1 MRPRPKTLGFT
12 SLLTLLAALYLADAA
27 GAASVARQC
36 REACGD
42 EVAACV
48 GAGGHPRACRRSV
61 LGRCK
66 REGVAAC
73 QGEAL
78 APALA
83 GSCSSP
89 TVLPAQGGTFG
100 GATSGTNA
108 LAGSC
113 GSSGTAPEQVF
124 QWTPTA
130 SGTATIQ
137 TCGAGTNFDTV
148 LYMRSDTCA
157 SGPEVAAGCNDD
169 ACTNATGLFR
179 ASRLTPSVTLGH
191 TYFIV
196 VDGYGGAQGTFS
208 LTITPP
214 APTTTTTTLP
224 GGGGCSSPITI
235 PASGGTVSGATS
247 GASALVGS
255 CGSSGTAPERVYQW
269 TPAVS
274 GTATIQTCGAGTT
287 FDTVLYLR
295 SGACAS
301 GPEMAAGCNDDAC
314 TNATGLYR
322 ASRLTPTVTAGQ
334 TYFIVVDGYGGAQGT
349 FSLTVT
355 PPAPTTTTTADPP
368 TTTTTTTRPPTTTT
382 RPPTTTTTTRPPTTT
397 TTTLVGSGGFMSGI
411 LTDPTVV
418 LTEPNLPKPTYLVPV
433 VPSLFGVPCTRDGN
447 NVGLSTSPLLGLW
460 GADARHVYSKQE
472 PWSADESLISIENRS
487 SDGPN
492 PLILDGFTYLP
503 KYAPCGNYDLYDYR
517 WHPSRAHPHEQINV
531 NSSGTHLSWFD
542 VVSCTETRSWL
553 LPIAANYG
561 IGSGEGNP
569 SNDGR
574 FVLIQGTQQIYV
586 VDMDPQPPFAPYP
599 SQRIGPA
606 LVVSNC
612 GLSDCSIDW
621 AGMSASGKYAV
632 VSYNGDH
639 PRVFDVNTSTLAL
652 TPHAMSTTPCDNI
665 GTAAGGFMY
674 SLGHAD
680 VAVNPFDSNEDV
692 LVGQDECFPSS
703 GQWNGVLISHVMMA
717 RLRDGQITA
726 LTDPNNEA
734 FASHISTRNVNR
746 PGWAYVDY
754 YVEDG
759 KRFSA
764 EVIAVKLDGSQ
775 AVQRFAHEH
784 SAFSGC
790 YRCEPH
796 ASPSPDGRRIIF
808 ASNWADHCTTCGSNS
823 DIKDY
828 VIDARAP

>member
-1 MRPRPKTLGFT
+1 MRSRPKALGWT
-12 SLLTLLAALYLADAA
+12 SLLTLLAALHVAPAA
-27 GAASVARQC
+27 EAASAARQC
-36 REACGD
+36 RQ
-42 EVAACV
+42 
-48 GAGGHPRACRRSV
+48 ACRDKIGVCIAVGGRPGVCRKNV

-66 REGVAAC
+66 QAGVGVC
-73 QGEAL
+73 QN
-78 APALA
+78 PA
-83 GSCSSP
+83 GSPGISP
-89 TVLPAQGGTFG
+89 G
-100 GATSGTNA
+100 
-108 LAGSC
+108 
-113 GSSGTAPEQVF
+113 QVF
-124 QWTPTA
+124 Q
-130 SGTATIQ
+130 Q
-137 TCGAGTNFDTV
+137 
-148 LYMRSDTCA
+148 
-157 SGPEVAAGCNDD
+157 
-169 ACTNATGLFR
+169 
-179 ASRLTPSVTLGH
+179 
-191 TYFIV
+191 
-196 VDGYGGAQGTFS
+196 
-208 LTITPP
+208 
-214 APTTTTTTLP
+214 
-224 GGGGCSSPITI
+224 
-235 PASGGTVSGATS
+235 
-247 GASALVGS
+247 
-255 CGSSGTAPERVYQW
+255 

-274 GTATIQTCGAGTT
+274 GTATIQTCGDVNGDGIVNIGDALAVAE
-287 FDTVLYLR
+287 FDVGIHQCSQLIHPEACDVNGD
-295 SGACAS
+295 GAC
-301 GPEMAAGCNDDAC
+301 NIDDALRIAQC
-314 TNATGLYR
+314 DVGLISCAFTCGPFR
-322 ASRLTPTVTAGQ
+322 C
-334 TYFIVVDGYGGAQGT
+334 
-349 FSLTVT
+349 
-355 PPAPTTTTTADPP
+355 PA
-368 TTTTTTTRPPTTTT
+368 
-382 RPPTTTTTTRPPTTT
+382 TTTTTRPPTTT
-397 TTTLVGSGGFMSGI
+397 TTTLVGSGGFLSGI
-411 LTDPTVV
+411 LTDPTLV
-418 LTEPNLPKPTYLVPV
+418 LTEPNLPKPGYLVPV
-433 VPSLFGVPCTRDGN
+433 TPAPLGVPCLRDGN
-447 NVGLSTSPLLGLW
+447 NVGLSTSPVDGTW
-460 GADARHVYSKQE
+460 GSDARHVYSKQE
-472 PWSADESLISIENRS
+472 PWSADESLISIENS
-487 SDGPN
+487 GGPS

-503 KYAPCGNYDLYDYR
+503 KYAPCSNYDLWDYR

-531 NSSGTHLSWFD
+531 DSSGTHLSWFD
-542 VVSCTETRSWL
+542 VVSCTETRSWS
-553 LPIAANYG
+553 LPIAADYG

-574 FVLIQGTQQIYV
+574 FVLIQGTRQIYV

-606 LVVSNC
+606 LDVSS
-612 GLSDCSIDW
+612 GGSIDW

-639 PRVFDVNTSTLAL
+639 PRVFDVNASTLAL

-734 FASHISTRNVNR
+734 FASHISTRNINR

-764 EVIAVKLDGSQ
+764 EVIAVKLDGSK

-784 SAFSGC
+784 SAFGGC

-808 ASNWADHCTTCGSNS
+808 ASNWADHCTTCGSSS